1 MDNFKAI
8 YRILRYLEKAM
19 DYDEADLDF
28 ISHERLG
35 ITEQRWTAIMEML
48 VKDGYVDGIGIKRS
62 VDGEIAI
69 SVSSPRITLKGL
81 EYLKE
86 NSLMQKAANLAKG
99 VAEFIP

>member
-28 ISHERLG
+28 ISCGRLG
-35 ITEQRWTAIMEML
+35 ISEQRWTTIMGML
-48 VKDGYVDGIGIKRS
+48 VREGYVDGIGIRRS
-62 VDGEIAI
+62 VDGEVAI
-69 SVSSPRITLKGL
+69 PVSSPRITLKVL

-86 NSLMQKAANLAKG
+86 NSLMQKAADVAKG
-99 VAEFIP
+99 IAEMIP